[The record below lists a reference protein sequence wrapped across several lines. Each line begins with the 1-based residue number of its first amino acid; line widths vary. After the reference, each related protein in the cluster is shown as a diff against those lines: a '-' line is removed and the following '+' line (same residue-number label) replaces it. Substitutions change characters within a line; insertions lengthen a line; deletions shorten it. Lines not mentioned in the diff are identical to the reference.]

1 LEPRNLSRSG
11 KALFVAVPLA
21 LLLLLAFIPAA
32 HATPPPNEL
41 DLTITGSIDSVSQQT
56 YTQSGGVVVSA
67 YILGEPVDTSTAV
80 FTESLSASVAADGL
94 TTTGTATFS
103 LSGNFLDTGTSF
115 TIGDTIT
122 IDGAIPAESFPLGC
136 TTCTS
141 QVPGFFVGTG
151 ALGGWDLESAFLN
164 PFGGPVVWASTD
176 GSVVIVFSY
185 TAATI
190 DWQNVQS
197 TGSLSGTL
205 GATLVSGS
213 FTETTNA
220 HEDLRAGTETESGTL
235 TFLGMTP
242 SCVPLDATCVSLD
255 ASGPYSG
262 TSTIPSSSTVDC
274 SAPTGLPEGTCT
286 ETGFNSIGEFTL
298 DPGTLITGT
307 YGPLAWAVPALSF
320 SGPATATVSQGV
332 SGVPQFGT
340 GAIAPVAMGL
350 ALLLLLRKGGLGAR
364 ARD

>member
-1 LEPRNLSRSG
+1 MSRSG
-11 KALFVAVPLA
+11 KALFVALPLA

-41 DLTITGSIDSVSQQT
+41 DLTISGSIDSVSQQT
-56 YTQSGGVVVSA
+56 YTQSGGVVGYA
-67 YILGEPVDTSTAV
+67 YILGEYVDTSTAV
-80 FTESLSASVAADGL
+80 FTESLSASVAVDGL

-103 LSGNFLDTGTSF
+103 LSGYLDTGTSF

-190 DWQNVQS
+190 DWQNVQTS
-197 TGSLSGTL
+197 GSLTGTL
-205 GATLVSGS
+205 GGVTSVSGL
-213 FTETTNA
+213 FTETTSA
-220 HEDLRAGTETESGTL
+220 HEDLFAGTETESGTL

-242 SCVPLDATCVSLD
+242 NYLD
-255 ASGPYSG
+255 ASGAYSG
-262 TSTIPSSSTVDC
+262 SSTIPTYNTIDC
-274 SAPTGLPEGTCT
+274 SGLTGIPSTCT
-286 ETGFNSIGEFTL
+286 ETGFSSLGQFTL
-298 DPGTLITGT
+298 TDTLIQGT
-307 YGPLAWAVPALSF
+307 YDITWAVPALAF
-320 SGPATATVSQGV
+320 SGPSTSTFSQGV